1 MPDTIYGSRGTGNT
15 LPERKIRDVAEQIAL
30 LEPSEA
36 PYTTLLLKLGERRKC
51 FSPKV
56 EWLEDQLVPRWDT
69 IDHPGGTGNSYA
81 EDAVSIRFANPYLS
95 PNDILLYPVSGE
107 RLRVTAFDTATKTA
121 TVSRGWGSS
130 TPDAIPHGASIQNL
144 GNAAEEGSQS
154 QTALTTKEVPA
165 YNYIQI
171 IKTPIQLTEVEE
183 ASKLYGGPDRA
194 YQQKKG
200 MIQHKIDLERAML
213 FGVREETAGS
223 GGHNVRT
230 MGGVLSFI
238 STNVQDAGGTFTEFE
253 MESFLE
259 QLFQNGSDERLALC
273 SGRALSVINSW
284 AKDKVRINDSASQ
297 KYGLAISEYISPHGR
312 LALVKHRLLTGSVY
326 GGCMVFIDPT
336 NVRYCYL
343 DGLDT
348 KLYQNIQET
357 DRAGFKDEVRTYAS
371 LEVKLEKTHGLITGI
386 TG

>member
-1 MPDTIYGSRGTGNT
+1 MPDTIYGFRGTGNI
-15 LPERKIRDVAEQIAL
+15 LQDRRVRDVADKIAL

-36 PYTTLLLKLGERRKC
+36 PYTTLLLKLGEKRKC

-56 EWLEDQLVPRWDT
+56 EWLEDQLIPRWDN
-69 IDHPGGTGNSYA
+69 IDHPGGTGSAYA
-81 EDAVSIRFANPYLS
+81 ADAASVRFANPYIS
-95 PNDILLYPVSGE
+95 PNDILLYPLSGE
-107 RLRVTAFDTATKTA
+107 RLRVTAFDTATRIA
-121 TVSRGWGSS
+121 AISRGWGGT
-130 TPDAIPHGASIQNL
+130 TPAEIPHGASIQIL

-154 QTALTTKEVPA
+154 QTALTTKETPQ
-165 YNYIQI
+165 YNYVQI

-200 MIQHKIDLERAML
+200 MIQHKVDLERALL
-213 FGVREETAGS
+213 FGVKAESAGA

-230 MGGVLSFI
+230 MGGAMSFI
-238 STNVQDAGGTFTEFE
+238 STNVQDAGGVFTEFE

-259 QLFQNGSDERLALC
+259 QLFQYGSDERLALC
-273 SGRALSVINSW
+273 SARALSVINSW
-284 AKDKVRINDSASQ
+284 AKDKIRINDSAS
-297 KYGLAISEYISPHGR
+297 KRYGLAISEYISPHGR
-312 LALVKHRLLTGSVY
+312 LAVVKHRLLTGSVY
-326 GGCMVFIDPT
+326 GGYIVFIDPA

-348 KLYQNIQET
+348 KLYENIQEA
-357 DRAGFKDEVRTYAS
+357 DRAGFKDEIRTYAS
-371 LEVKLEKTHGLITGI
+371 LEVKLEKTHGLIHGI